1 MNESKHTALDAAVLL
16 ALDGVR
22 LALDGELHAHRVGSI
37 ADQQVAR
44 QALWDAQHGLNLAR
58 LTLRVALLNE
68 RCNETGYAQDVDDAV
83 DAEAALARLKAAGPR
98 TRL

>member
-1 MNESKHTALDAAVLL
+1 MTESERTALDAAVLL
-16 ALDGVR
+16 ASDGVR
-22 LALDGELHAHRVGSI
+22 LASEGELHAHRHGTI

-44 QALWDAQHGLNLAR
+44 QALWNAQHALSVAR

-83 DAEAALARLKAAGPR
+83 DAEAALARLKAIGPR
-98 TRL
+98 TSL